1 MTVIYSDE
9 FAHRQ
14 WKRRQKKENINL
26 TIFRENE
33 EIKVIITPY
42 KNEIIDVDPKII
54 TRMKQQLKEG
64 KEELKK
70 QGKFIRYEIDYNDDT
85 VKPIY
90 EEV

>member
-1 MTVIYSDE
+1 MAVIYTDE

-14 WKRRQKKENINL
+14 WKRRQEKESINIKL
-26 TIFRENE
+26 FRGKE
-33 EIKVIITPY
+33 EIKFKLTPY

-64 KEELKK
+64 KEKLIK
-70 QGKFIRYEIDYNDDT
+70 QGRFLGYQIDYGDDT
-85 VKPIY
+85 IKPIY